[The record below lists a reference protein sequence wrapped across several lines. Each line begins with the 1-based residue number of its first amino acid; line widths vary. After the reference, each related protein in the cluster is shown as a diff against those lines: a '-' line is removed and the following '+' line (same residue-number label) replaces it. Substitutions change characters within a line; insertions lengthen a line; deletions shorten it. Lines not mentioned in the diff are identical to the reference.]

1 MRGRDLLILAAVL
14 LVGGFA
20 VADTLRDEA
29 SSGGEPAAGSTTTG
43 AQTAPTTTV
52 DEELGRASFPF
63 VPRGGGSIVLAQ
75 SGSCAIREF
84 DLPTG
89 LEFRNVVARSS
100 CQLWAAPVTAKVA
113 VGIGE
118 PVGDAVPF
126 RFIDLARAGRNLGSS
141 DALFGFLVWSD
152 DGQRAAWCNRQHV
165 GIDLE
170 LGEFRHRLPDCP
182 AAYTPAGL
190 IALAEGERL
199 VVDGR
204 TVLTASGGITNVQ
217 YGSDGSVAVDVEGRR
232 IERYRRGKL
241 TDALDLPER
250 FEGRMPNLSPD
261 NCSAAFRA
269 DDRIR
274 ILDVGCSRLGPQ
286 GTVFPG
292 HAAAW
297 SPDGSAIAIGGASE
311 LTFYDL
317 EGTERPVTWPIGAV
331 SMVWRRS

>member
-14 LVGGFA
+14 LVAGFA
-20 VADTLRDEA
+20 LADTLRNET
-29 SSGGEPAAGSTTTG
+29 SSDSTLNAGPTTTST
-43 AQTAPTTTV
+43 ATAPTTTV
-52 DEELGRASFPF
+52 DEQLGRARFPF
-63 VPRGGGSIVLAQ
+63 VARGGGSIVLAQ
-75 SGSCAIREF
+75 TGSCAIREF

-118 PVGDAVPF
+118 AVGDAVPF
-126 RFIDLARAGRNLGSS
+126 RFIDLARPGRNLGSS

-170 LGEFRHRLPDCP
+170 LGEFRHRLSGCP
-182 AAYTPAGL
+182 AAYTPGGRV
-190 IALAEGERL
+190 ALAEENRV
-199 VVDGR
+199 VVDGE
-204 TVLTASGGITNVQ
+204 TELTASGGITNVH
-217 YGSDGSVAVDVEGRR
+217 YGNDGSIAVDVEGRR
-232 IERYRRGKL
+232 IERYRRGRI
-241 TDALDLPER
+241 TDAVDLPER

-269 DDRIR
+269 GDRIR

-286 GTVFPG
+286 GTIFPG
-292 HAAAW
+292 HAASW
-297 SPDGSAIAIGGASE
+297 SPDGTSIAIGRATE
-311 LTFYDL
+311 LDFYDL
-317 EGTERPVTWPIGAV
+317 ETGNVVTWPIGAV
-331 SMVWRRS
+331 SLVWRRS

>member
-14 LVGGFA
+14 LVAGLA
-20 VADTLRDEA
+20 LADTLRDET
-29 SSGGEPAAGSTTTG
+29 SGGGEQNASPTTTE
-43 AQTAPTTTV
+43 ARTAPTTTV
-52 DEELGRASFPF
+52 DEDLGRAHFPF

-100 CQLWAAPVTAKVA
+100 CELWAAPVTAKVA
-113 VGIGE
+113 VGLGE
-118 PVGDAVPF
+118 AVGDAVPF
-126 RFIDLARAGRNLGSS
+126 RFIDLARPGRNLGSS

-152 DGQRAAWCNRQHV
+152 DGQRAAWCNGRHV

-170 LGEFRHRLPDCP
+170 LGEFRHRLAGCP
-182 AAYTPAGL
+182 AAYTLGGRV
-190 IALAEGERL
+190 ALAEENRV
-199 VVDGR
+199 VVDGE
-204 TVLTASGGITNVQ
+204 TELTASGGITSVH
-217 YGSDGSVAVDVEGRR
+217 YGSDGSIAVDVEGRR
-232 IERYRRGKL
+232 IERYRRGRL

-269 DDRIR
+269 DNRIR

-286 GTVFPG
+286 GTIFPG
-292 HAAAW
+292 HAASW
-297 SPDGSAIAIGGASE
+297 SPDGTSIAIGGATE

-317 EGTERPVTWPIGAV
+317 ETGNVVTWPIGAV